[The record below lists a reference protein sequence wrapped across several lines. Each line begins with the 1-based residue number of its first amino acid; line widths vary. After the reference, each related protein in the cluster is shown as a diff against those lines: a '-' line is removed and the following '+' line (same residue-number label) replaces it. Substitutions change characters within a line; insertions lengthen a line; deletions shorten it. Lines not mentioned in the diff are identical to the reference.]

1 MRLDS
6 NQEPPRYKLGALTI
20 ELRIPI
26 PKYIKASSC
35 YWQGLPFGARMMTME
50 TLIIP
55 KSLTKQGELVIIS
68 RRDYKQLLAKSLR
81 LKEKRQSS

>member
-1 MRLDS
+1 
-6 NQEPPRYKLGALTI
+6 
-20 ELRIPI
+20 
-26 PKYIKASSC
+26 
-35 YWQGLPFGARMMTME
+35 MMTME